1 MKHHVTCHT
10 MHFGPVCINGGPNG
24 EPVCEWCGGLVSD
37 EERRRIQ
44 RMWDLVHKM
53 TGRHKPKPKKEKR

>member
-1 MKHHVTCHT
+1 

-44 RMWDLVHKM
+44 RMWDLVHKL
-53 TGRHKPKPKKEKR
+53 TGKHKPKPKKEKR